1 MINESKQVKRPI
13 LSSNIFFLVIIL
25 MSIIVPSFL
34 APILYL
40 KLGMSQPVALIIS
53 HFVLFVLPA
62 IIYILVTKQSFKE
75 VLRLNKVSGKEILLS
90 FVLALLAQ
98 PVMAFFSYIASF
110 FANNDVAVMLDTL
123 SKTPLWLM
131 ILMIGVTPAISEEI
145 TMRGIV
151 LSGYKFKS
159 KHTAALM
166 SGLMFGIL
174 HLNMHQFLY
183 AFAMGAIFAYVVMAT
198 NSLIP
203 AMIAH
208 FTINTSQLL
217 MQRIALSMQSTV
229 SSVVDIENATETL
242 HSMPLGLKLGMGAMY
257 GVFAVGAAYL
267 ITLIIKSMEKARLN
281 DPTRNEVVSTG
292 FREFQVSEKVI
303 NIPLIAIIVVY
314 VGYMIL
320 QYSLT
325 M

>member
-1 MINESKQVKRPI
+1 MINESKQIKRPI
-13 LSSNIFFLVIIL
+13 LSSNIFFLALIL
-25 MSIIVPSFL
+25 ISIIVPMFL

-40 KLGMSQPVALIIS
+40 KLGMSQPVALITS
-53 HFVLFVLPA
+53 HFILFVLPA
-62 IIYILVTKQSFKE
+62 IIYILVTGQKFKD
-75 VLRLNKVSGKEILLS
+75 VLRLNKISGKEVLLS

-98 PVMAFFSYIASF
+98 PVMAFFAYIASF
-110 FANNDVAVMLDTL
+110 FANNDVAVMLDDL
-123 SKTPLWLM
+123 SKAPLWLM

-183 AFAMGAIFAYVVMAT
+183 AFAMGVIFAYLVMAT
-198 NSLIP
+198 NSLVP

-217 MQRIALSMQSTV
+217 LQRVVLGMQSAV

-242 HSMPLGLKLGMGAMY
+242 HSMPLELKIGT
-257 GVFAVGAAYL
+257 GVIYAIFAAGAAYL
-267 ITLIIKSMEKARLN
+267 IILVIKSMEKIRIK
-281 DPTRNEVVSTG
+281 DSTRNEEVLMETRGIQSL
-292 FREFQVSEKVI
+292 EKII
-303 NIPLIAIIVVY
+303 NIPLILIIAVY
-314 VGYMIL
+314 VGYMFL
-320 QYSLT
+320 QYLAK
-325 M
+325 